1 MPSAKLLA
9 MVLVWSALVASSVL
23 GGQTRPADT
32 LEAARTCL
40 LVRAPR
46 EPADSFARRCAE
58 EFIARNG
65 YTSSPPTADTSLWA
79 PESIEFA
86 SSWAE
91 ALQQRHNTLFPRAES
106 AGCEAGGCA
115 ATFRYPS
122 DTSACY
128 MRIVT
133 MSSSFKGMRM
143 QHQLVQLAP
152 QFPRARACA
161 HQKP

>member
-1 MPSAKLLA
+1 MRRALLA
-9 MVLVWSALVASSVL
+9 MVLLWSAPIGSSVL
-23 GGQTRPADT
+23 AGQTRPADT

-40 LVRAPR
+40 LVRAHR

-65 YTSSPPTADTSLWA
+65 YTSSPPTADTSLWT

-86 SSWAE
+86 SSWAD
-91 ALQQRHNTLFPRAES
+91 ALQRRHNTLFPRAES
-106 AGCEAGGCA
+106 AGCETGGCA
-115 ATFRYPS
+115 ATFRYAS
-122 DTSACY
+122 DTSLCH

-143 QHQLVQLAP
+143 QHQEVQPAP
-152 QFPRARACA
+152 GTPRARACA
-161 HQKP
+161 RQKP